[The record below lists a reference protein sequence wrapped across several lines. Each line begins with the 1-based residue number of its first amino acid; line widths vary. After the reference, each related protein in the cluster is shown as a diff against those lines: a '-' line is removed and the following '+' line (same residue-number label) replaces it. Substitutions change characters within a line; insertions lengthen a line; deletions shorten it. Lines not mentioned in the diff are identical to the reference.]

1 MARLTRRIAV
11 GVWRWQ
17 YFVKLAEFVF
27 EVTFGL
33 AHGISGLRGN

>member
-1 MARLTRRIAV
+1 MTRLARGITV
-11 GVWRWQ
+11 GVGRWQ
-17 YFVKLAEFVF
+17 HFVKLAEFVF